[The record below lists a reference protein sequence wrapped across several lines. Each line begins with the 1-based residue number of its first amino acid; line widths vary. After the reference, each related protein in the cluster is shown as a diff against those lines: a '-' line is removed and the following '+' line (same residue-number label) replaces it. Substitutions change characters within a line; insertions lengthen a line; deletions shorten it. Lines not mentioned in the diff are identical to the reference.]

1 MEGMSQD
8 VDSAPQPEPK
18 DTAQVP
24 RRRPAR
30 RAWRIALLASLSV
43 VLVLTLA
50 AAGLALW
57 VRTSLAGNIETF
69 ADPFSSLTSRAP
81 EQVVA
86 EGSSPAT
93 NILLLGSD
101 SRAVAADPSQW
112 HVGAQRADA
121 IMIVQISGDRQSMS
135 VMSIPRDSW
144 VEVPGQGQNKI
155 NAAYSLGG
163 PSLMVATV
171 EQLTG
176 VRIDHVVI
184 ADFAALTRLTDEIGG
199 VTINLASEQV
209 LAGTT
214 FPAGAQLLN
223 GEQALAYTRERASLP
238 GGDLDR
244 VRRQQAWMRAIVSG
258 ALSADT
264 VSNPV
269 RLYSF
274 LETVT
279 STLAVD
285 EGLTIDTMQS
295 LALSC
300 RDLRVGDIAFMTV
313 PVSGTGTSPD
323 GQSIVV
329 LDTAADAP
337 LFEAFASDTVEDYL
351 EANPGAVEL
360 LPATVD

>member
-1 MEGMSQD
+1 MSQSTD
-8 VDSAPQPEPK
+8 PNPPST
-18 DTAQVP
+18 TAERRGRGP
-24 RRRPAR
+24 RPRGKR
-30 RAWRIALLASLSV
+30 RAWKIVLAASLGV

-50 AAGLALW
+50 TAGLALW
-57 VRTSLAGNIETF
+57 VRSNLADNIETF

-86 EGSSPAT
+86 EGQAPAT

-101 SRAVAADPSQW
+101 SRAVASDPSQW

-121 IMIVQISGDRQSMS
+121 IMIVQLSGDRQDMS
-135 VMSIPRDSW
+135 VLSIPRDSW
-144 VEVPGQGQNKI
+144 VDIPGHGQNKV

-171 EQLTG
+171 EQLTA
-176 VRIDHVVI
+176 VRIDHVVV
-184 ADFAALTRLTDEIGG
+184 ADFSSFTRLTDEIGG

-209 LAGTT
+209 LAGTS

-244 VRRQQAWMRAIVSG
+244 VRRQQAWLRAIVSG
-258 ALSADT
+258 ALSRET
-264 VSNPV
+264 VSDPV
-269 RLYSF
+269 KLYSF

-279 STLAVD
+279 STVAVD
-285 EGLTIDTMQS
+285 EEFTIERMQS
-295 LALSC
+295 LALDY
-300 RDLRVGDIAFMTV
+300 RDLRAADIAFMTV
-313 PVSGTGTSPD
+313 PTSGTDTSPD

-329 LDTAADAP
+329 LDAAADAP
-337 LFEAFASDTVEDYL
+337 LFEAFASDTVADYL